1 MSTAYSE
8 AYLQRFGGT
17 ARLYGQ
23 PALALFAQA
32 HVCVIGIGGVGSWAA
47 EALVRT
53 GIGAITLDRHG

>member
-23 PALALFAQA
+23 QALAVFAQA
-32 HVCVIGIGGVGSWAA
+32 HVCVIGIGGVGSGRLRRWRAPA
-47 EALVRT
+47 SAPSP
-53 GIGAITLDRHG
+53 

>member
-23 PALALFAQA
+23 QALAVFAQA
-32 HVCVIGIGGVGSWAA
+32 HVCVIGIGGVGS
-47 EALVRT
+47 
-53 GIGAITLDRHG
+53 GG